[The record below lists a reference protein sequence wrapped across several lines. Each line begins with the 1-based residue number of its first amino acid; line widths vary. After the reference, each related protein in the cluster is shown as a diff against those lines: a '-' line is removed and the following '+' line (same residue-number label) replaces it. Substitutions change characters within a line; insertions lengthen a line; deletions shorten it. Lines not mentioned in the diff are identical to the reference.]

1 MLKVSII
8 VIPLLLT
15 LSGCAMFSSQTAF
28 SPVEGLSQIKVSPR
42 TVPAKISSES
52 ESVLKSKG
60 YARIG
65 YISSTDETGS
75 CWGDDCKNFT
85 CSGKISSKDMTKEI
99 LEAAAASGGDLVVL
113 QQDKA
118 VSSRSASRN
127 GKCLSSTQSQYTEQ
141 QCSGGYGNVARVCSN
156 VTKTRYTCVSWETVF
171 GRECITNSSGA
182 VWRQEP
188 GLENRLSE
196 LQRAT
201 AEVRRE
207 NEQREK
213 ALKEKKDKVLASYSP
228 QKKKKGEKV
237 ETAKDQ
243 LARISAYEKAYDE
256 SMYTFQKDELKS
268 VKVGGK
274 YGFQDRNG
282 KTVIEPQF
290 TDTMHGFS
298 DGVAVVAVGVKKEQR
313 WGIINKKGKW
323 VIEPTY
329 EHSMNKPSN
338 GMIKMQVKDKCG
350 YLNTKGEVVIPAQ
363 FSTCWDFSE
372 GMAAVRPDV
381 RGNVGYINK
390 AGKIVIEPAFDLGGS
405 FSEGIAAA
413 KLDGKY
419 GYIDKKGNI
428 VIRPQF
434 DSAEICIDG
443 IARVTNAY
451 KRKYVT
457 SDGDL
462 YMEP

>member
-1 MLKVSII
+1 MLKFSII
-8 VIPLLLT
+8 VIPLLLI

-28 SPVEGLSQIKVSPR
+28 SPVEGLSQVKISPR
-42 TVPAKISSES
+42 TVPAKTGSES
-52 ESVLKSKG
+52 EQVLKSKG
-60 YARIG
+60 YSHIG

-75 CWGDDCKNFT
+75 CWGDDCIKFT
-85 CSGKISSKDMTKEI
+85 CSGKVSSKDMTKEI
-99 LEAAAASGGDLVVL
+99 LEKAAASGGDVVVM
-113 QQDKA
+113 QQEKS
-118 VSSRSASRN
+118 VSSKSATRR
-127 GKCLSSTQSQYTEQ
+127 GECLGSTASQVTEQ
-141 QCSGGYGNVARVCSN
+141 QCSGGYGNVARVCNN
-156 VTKTRYTCVSWETVF
+156 VTKTIYTCNSWATVY
-171 GRECITNSSGA
+171 GRTCVTTSSGT
-182 VWRQEP
+182 VWRLEP

-196 LQRAT
+196 LQRAA
-201 AEVRRE
+201 AEVKRE
-207 NEQREK
+207 NELREK
-213 ALKEKKDKVLASYSP
+213 TLKEKKDKMLAIYSP
-228 QKKKKGEKV
+228 QKKIKREKV

-243 LARISAYEKAYDE
+243 LARIAAYEKAYDE

-268 VKVGGK
+268 VKVEGK
-274 YGFQDRNG
+274 YGFQDKNG

-298 DGVAVVAVGVKKEQR
+298 DGVAVVAVGVKKERR
-313 WGIINKKGKW
+313 WGIINEKGKW

-329 EHSMNKPSN
+329 EHPMNKPSD
-338 GMIKMQVKDKCG
+338 GMIKVQVKDKCG
-350 YLNTKGEVVIPAQ
+350 YLNIKGQVVIPAQ

-372 GMAAVRPDV
+372 GIAAVRPEA

-390 AGKIVIEPAFDLGGS
+390 AGKMVIEPVFELGGS

-434 DSAEICIDG
+434 DSANIFIDG

-451 KRKYVT
+451 KRKYIT
-457 SDGDL
+457 RDGEI